1 MELIEQMFE
10 WYVSKSTLSIQQF
23 LCHQPFYLILVI
35 SVHYNHSFSIA
46 TEYLRD
52 TMEVFSD
59 SCVQYLIYHR
69 KRSISNIKRI
79 IQMMERYSFKQ
90 VKNVKSQNIATF
102 VSKSSPLWKKQ

>member
-1 MELIEQMFE
+1 MALIEQMFE
-10 WYVSKSTLSIQQF
+10 WYASKSILLIQPF
-23 LCHQPFYLILVI
+23 LYHQPFYLILEIFVEFFR
-35 SVHYNHSFSIA
+35 SFSIA

-79 IQMMERYSFKQ
+79 TQMMERYSFRQ